1 MKRTMAAR
9 LNSFIDALVN
19 TRSDYSPVPLSDIVA
34 IGCDIDSNARMIDNG
49 NAYEIIFADGSI
61 ASFAKDECE

>member
-1 MKRTMAAR
+1 MQRTMAAR

-19 TRSDYSPVPLSDIVA
+19 TRNDYSPVPLSEIVA
-34 IGCDIDSNARMIDNG
+34 LGCDIDSNARMIDNG
-49 NAYEIIFADGSI
+49 DMYEIVFGDGSI